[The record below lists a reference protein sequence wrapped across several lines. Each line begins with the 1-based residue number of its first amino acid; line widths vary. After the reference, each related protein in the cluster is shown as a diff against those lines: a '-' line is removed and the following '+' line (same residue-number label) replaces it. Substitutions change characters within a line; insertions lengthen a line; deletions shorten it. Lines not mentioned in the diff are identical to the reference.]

1 MSMEVGRKEFR
12 AAQGLHKEARAVG
25 LQSDTQQ
32 EQSLFRQVL
41 LEGPGKGR
49 GAA

>member
-1 MSMEVGRKEFR
+1 MEVGRKEFS
-12 AAQGLHKEARAVG
+12 AAHGLHKEAGVVG

-41 LEGPGKGR
+41 LEGMGQGR
-49 GAA
+49 EEA